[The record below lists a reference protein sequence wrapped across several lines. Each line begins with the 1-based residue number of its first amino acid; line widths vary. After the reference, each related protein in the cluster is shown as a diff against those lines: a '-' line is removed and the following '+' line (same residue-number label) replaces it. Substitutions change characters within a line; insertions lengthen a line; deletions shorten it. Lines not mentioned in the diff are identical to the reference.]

1 MTHTWDGQPA
11 ADIDAA
17 WDAMLAAAWWAGRD
31 AAAAKCDAA
40 KDEWLAQSTTY
51 ERCHAYAAAA
61 ASLAVGISKLT
72 PPPDLAAALAE
83 HTRRAVEAEREAIAA
98 WLDSRREIY
107 EDRALRKSGKGD
119 EADMMAAA
127 CYETASNFVRARSA
141 P

>member
-1 MTHTWDGQPA
+1 MTSHTWDGQPA

-40 KDEWLAQSTTY
+40 KDKWLAQSTTY

-83 HTRRAVEAEREAIAA
+83 HTRRAVEAERKAITLIAQKHITVGNDLLDWELGGNERLQWVLNAIAA
-98 WLDSRREIY
+98 R
-107 EDRALRKSGKGD
+107 G
-119 EADMMAAA
+119 
-127 CYETASNFVRARSA
+127 TT
-141 P
+141 

>member
-98 WLDSRREIY
+98 FIETHVYSRSADGAEMRP
-107 EDRALRKSGKGD
+107 DKRALDDCHHRSI
-119 EADMMAAA
+119 AAA
-127 CYETASNFVRARSA
+127 IRARST